1 MPCGPAVNNAISDD
15 TQLPSRNELRP
26 GPLGSEY
33 KVAKLAD
40 AAVSTNYS
48 GYLRERPTQWQ
59 REHSESANSATTK
72 IWCGIRIRINPDL
85 DVCRI
90 APKIYRIILLS
101 AWVI

>member
-48 GYLRERPTQWQ
+48 GYLRERPTQ
-59 REHSESANSATTK
+59 
-72 IWCGIRIRINPDL
+72 
-85 DVCRI
+85 
-90 APKIYRIILLS
+90 
-101 AWVI
+101 